1 MSDTSQEVVRAYHA
15 RTKHRFEAYAEG
27 PGQLDW
33 DAQPAAF
40 RHYPGAPVLELPL
53 AADRFERCYG
63 QLEKKPKNEIAP
75 DLDSLGALLELSFGL
90 SAWKTWGPSRWALRC
105 NPSSGNLHPVEA
117 WVLSAGLP
125 GVGAG
130 LQHYDPEQHAL
141 EGRALMAPREG
152 EAWLTIGLSSV
163 MWREAWKYGE
173 RAFRYCQLDIGHA
186 VGALAYAAALLGWD
200 VVPLGATAEALKHCL
215 GLDRPDDFPPSRYAF
230 TETEEPEILLAIR
243 APGLNMPPAADALAN
258 WLDAADWQGKPTR
271 IDPSPGYR
279 WPAIDQV
286 ATASREAV
294 SMPEAI
300 DFPPLPPLVP
310 HPTATGAAQIIRQ
323 RRSGQRFD
331 PHYALLRPAFYR
343 MLDAVLPR
351 PQLPWLAQ
359 ETPPRIHLLLFVL
372 RIHGLPSGLYLLP
385 RTPAAFTELPAA
397 LQPADERFSARR
409 PVAEFD
415 PECPP
420 HLGLI
425 QLAEMGLQ
433 EMQRIARSL
442 SCHQDI
448 ASTSAFSLGMLG
460 EFEAHRY
467 RPRLPRTAA
476 RSRAGRPG
484 ALSRSRSRRSARH
497 WHRLFL
503 RRPGAS
509 ARRPRRPALPERLP
523 LHGRHARHRH
533 ADRNR
538 PALPPTTTGKTM
550 SPQLAAFLTDHGF
563 QPNDINA
570 AQADGRFTPLMR
582 AAKLGRLDIVDELLA
597 LGVDLNALNAD
608 GCNALWLACYNG
620 SHELIERL
628 IAAGV
633 NIDQQNGNGASA
645 LMYVSSNSKP
655 DLVKL
660 LLEKG
665 ANPGLKNFDDFS
677 ALDLAASLECLKL
690 LRKAA

>member
-53 AADRFERCYG
+53 AADSFERCYG

-141 EGRALMAPREG
+141 EGRALVAPVEG
-152 EAWLTIGLSSV
+152 EAWLAIGLSSV

-186 VGALAYAAALLGWD
+186 VGALAYAAALLGWE
-200 VVPLGATAEALKHCL
+200 VVPLGAMAEALKHCL

-243 APGLNMPPAADALAN
+243 APGLGAPPSAEALAA
-258 WLDAADWQGKPTR
+258 WLDSADWQGKPTR

-286 ATASREAV
+286 AAASHESV
-294 SMPEAI
+294 SAPEAI

-310 HPTATGAAQIIRQ
+310 HPTTTGAAQIIRQ

-331 PHYALLRPAFYR
+331 PHYALLKPAFYR

-359 ETPPRIHLLLFVL
+359 TTPPRIHLLLFVL
-372 RIHGLPSGLYLLP
+372 RVHGLPSGLYLLP

-397 LQPADERFSARR
+397 LLPADERFVARR
-409 PVAEFD
+409 SVAEFD
-415 PECPP
+415 PDCPP

-433 EMQRIARSL
+433 EMQRLARSL

-460 EFEAHRY
+460 EFEAATATGHGY
-467 RPRLPRTAA
+467 R
-476 RSRAGRPG
+476 
-484 ALSRSRSRRSARH
+484 
-497 WHRLFL
+497 
-503 RRPGAS
+503 
-509 ARRPRRPALPERLP
+509 
-523 LHGRHARHRH
+523 
-533 ADRNR
+533 
-538 PALPPTTTGKTM
+538 
-550 SPQLAAFLTDHGF
+550 
-563 QPNDINA
+563 
-570 AQADGRFTPLMR
+570 
-582 AAKLGRLDIVDELLA
+582 ELLREA
-597 LGVDLNALNAD
+597 GLVGQVLYLEAEAAEVRGTGI
-608 GCNALWLACYNG
+608 GCF
-620 SHELIERL
+620 
-628 IAAGV
+628 
-633 NIDQQNGNGASA
+633 
-645 LMYVSSNSKP
+645 
-655 DLVKL
+655 
-660 LLEKG
+660 
-665 ANPGLKNFDDFS
+665 FDDPVHQLVGLSGPRYQSVYHFTVGTPVTD
-677 ALDLAASLECLKL
+677 ARIETDPPYPQRQQEKP
-690 LRKAA
+690 

>member
-40 RHYPGAPVLELPL
+40 RHYPGAPVFELPL
-53 AADRFERCYG
+53 VADRFERCYG

-125 GVGAG
+125 DVGAG

-141 EGRALMAPREG
+141 EGRALTAPAGG
-152 EAWLTIGLSSV
+152 EAWLAIGLTSV

-186 VGALAYAAALLGWD
+186 VGALAYAAALLGWE
-200 VVPLGATAEALKHCL
+200 VVPLVATAEALKHCL

-230 TETEEPEILLAIR
+230 TEAEEPEILLAIR
-243 APGLNMPPAADALAN
+243 APGLSTPPSAEALAA

-286 ATASREAV
+286 AAASREAL
-294 SMPEAI
+294 SAPEAI
-300 DFPPLPPLVP
+300 DFAPLPPLVP
-310 HPTATGAAQIIRQ
+310 HPTTTGAAQIIRQ

-331 PHYALLRPAFYR
+331 PHYALLKPAFYR

-359 ETPPRIHLLLFVL
+359 TTPPRIHLLLFVL
-372 RIHGLPSGLYLLP
+372 RVDGLPSGLYLLP

-397 LQPADERFSARR
+397 LLPTDERFATRR
-409 PVAEFD
+409 PVADFD

-433 EMQRIARSL
+433 EMQRLARSL

-460 EFEAHRY
+460 EFEAATATGHGY
-467 RPRLPRTAA
+467 R
-476 RSRAGRPG
+476 
-484 ALSRSRSRRSARH
+484 
-497 WHRLFL
+497 
-503 RRPGAS
+503 
-509 ARRPRRPALPERLP
+509 
-523 LHGRHARHRH
+523 
-533 ADRNR
+533 
-538 PALPPTTTGKTM
+538 
-550 SPQLAAFLTDHGF
+550 
-563 QPNDINA
+563 
-570 AQADGRFTPLMR
+570 
-582 AAKLGRLDIVDELLA
+582 ELLREA
-597 LGVDLNALNAD
+597 GLVGQVLYLEAEAAEVRGTGI
-608 GCNALWLACYNG
+608 GCF
-620 SHELIERL
+620 
-628 IAAGV
+628 
-633 NIDQQNGNGASA
+633 
-645 LMYVSSNSKP
+645 
-655 DLVKL
+655 
-660 LLEKG
+660 
-665 ANPGLKNFDDFS
+665 FDDPVHQLVGLSGPRYQSVYHFTVGTPVTD
-677 ALDLAASLECLKL
+677 ARIETDPPYPQRQQEKP
-690 LRKAA
+690 